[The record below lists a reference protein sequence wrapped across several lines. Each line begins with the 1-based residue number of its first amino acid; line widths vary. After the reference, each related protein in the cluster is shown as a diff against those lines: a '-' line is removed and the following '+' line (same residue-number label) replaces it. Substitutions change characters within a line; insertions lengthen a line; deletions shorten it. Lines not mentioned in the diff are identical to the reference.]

1 MFSYGEVIT
10 FVSSVLLKNARP
22 RMRGGVL
29 GVREGSDCSDMSL
42 GAKDAICFLA
52 ACPVAGGGCKDLGF
66 TQVFRGEAE
75 RAGRVV
81 DHFPQQGG
89 LC

>member
-1 MFSYGEVIT
+1 
-10 FVSSVLLKNARP
+10 
-22 RMRGGVL
+22 MRGGVL

-66 TQVFRGEAE
+66 TQVFRAEAE